1 MNPTQ
6 TSPFGEPVVA
16 CDGVEAEESDG
27 AAARRPRRGGS
38 GGRPTPP
45 SPLTRDLQPWS
56 RWIHVYTS
64 MTALLVV
71 LFFGATGITLNHPSW
86 TFGDDL
92 ETSTYDGTLPFPPSG
107 VDGNVAFLSASE
119 FARKTYGITGE
130 VDSFEVVSGKA
141 TISYRD
147 PGYSAE
153 LFFDVQTGTYNV
165 TVEQQGWVA
174 VLNDL
179 HKGRNTGNGWR
190 WVIDVSAGLLVVL
203 SLTGLGLQ
211 LVLRKRR
218 RSALI
223 TAGVGALVIVVL
235 IVVLTIR

>member
-6 TSPFGEPVVA
+6 TSPFGEPVA
-16 CDGVEAEESDG
+16 AGDGVEAEEGDG

-38 GGRPTPP
+38 GRRPAPP
-45 SPLTRDLQPWS
+45 SPLTRDLQRWS
-56 RWIHVYTS
+56 RWVHVYTS

-71 LFFGATGITLNHPSW
+71 LFFGATGITLNHPAW

-92 ETSTYDGTLPFPPSG
+92 ETSSYNGTLPFSPTGP
-107 VDGNVAFLSASE
+107 DGNVDFLSASE
-119 FARKTYGITGE
+119 FARKTYGIKGE
-130 VDSFEVVSGKA
+130 VDSFDVVSGKG
-141 TISYRD
+141 TIAYRD

-153 LFFDVQTGTYNV
+153 LFFDVQTGTYDV
-165 TVEQQGWVA
+165 TIEQQGWVA

-179 HKGRNTGNGWR
+179 HKGRDTGDGWR
-190 WVIDVSAGLLVVL
+190 WVIDVSAGFLVVI

-223 TAGVGALVIVVL
+223 AAGLGALVIVLL
-235 IVVLTIR
+235 IAVTIR